1 MSFPSLPI
9 VRLKNTFLLSASCL
23 LLTGALIPAAMAVDP
38 GSVDASFNPTVT
50 DPGAVPNAIV
60 VQQDGKIIVGG
71 VFPFVGGVEHSCIVR
86 LNADGSTD
94 ASFNAQADAEVSALA
109 LQSDGKI
116 LLGGYFGK
124 VNGTARAGIARL
136 NADGTLDTTFDPG
149 SGAGT
154 SNAFLAAL
162 IAVKAIGVQGDGKI
176 VIGGTFDQFNGVTH
190 SGLARLNSD
199 GSLDSSFASVVTEN
213 EVQDNQVTVRA
224 VVIQP
229 NGKIVFGGGF
239 ETVNGSAFTNLA
251 RLNSDGTLDPA
262 FVSQGPDSLGSINYA
277 NVTSIALQGDGKIVV
292 VGAFG
297 SAHGTARKSVARFNT
312 DGSLDPAFNASAA
325 FTYDVWGAN
334 DVVVQSDGKIIIS
347 GGFSTKPEG
356 RFQQNSI
363 IRVNSNGSLDNTFVG
378 TTSRGISDGDF
389 GDPIQVSAAAILPN
403 GKIII
408 CGDFSLVDGVKEASF
423 ARLNADGSL
432 DSGFQTQFQSRSS
445 VFDLAVQDDDKIVIG
460 GGFHTVNGTSI
471 YCLAR
476 LNADGTLD
484 STFTPDFQLGPAANV
499 DVTVFLELQH
509 LVVQN
514 DGKVLYSAFKLV
526 RTSPNTDPVVS
537 FPFGRLNADGSM
549 DSTFSV
555 TLDPSGTISIF
566 VPQPDGRILIAG
578 SFSQVDG
585 VARDGLARINS
596 DGSLDASF
604 TPPAFLGVGPT
615 GTPAI
620 AEIFKILVQPDGKIL
635 LSGVFSL
642 TDTTKPVDVVR
653 LNSDGSIDGT
663 FNSALPLNEDMSFTP
678 EVLTIALQSDGKIL
692 VAGEFSLTT
701 EQQGGDFVRLNSD
714 GSLDNSFNGLRGV
727 QRILPQADGKILVGG
742 NFAQVNGVA
751 DSGLARVNSDGS
763 VDPSFTVTITD
774 RSRYTIVPNFVFAFG
789 LQADGKIVV
798 GGTFDMVSGAT
809 HTALV
814 RLQGDSGS
822 RLLNISTR
830 LAVGTGENVLIGG
843 FIITGTDPKT
853 VLIRGIGPSLP
864 GVGGTLGDPTLELH
878 QGAAT
883 LATNDNW
890 KIDDS
895 TGQPQEAAI
904 RATTIPPNN
913 DLESAILTTLNPGAY
928 TAILA
933 GKNGTT
939 GVGLVEVYDLA
950 QGANAQLANIST
962 RSFIQTGDN
971 VMIGGFIVGSG
982 SANVGGVAKVIVRA
996 LGPSLSNS
1004 GIGGALADPTLEL
1017 HDGNGS
1023 TIATNDNWKTSSNGS
1038 SQQSEIEATTIPPPN
1053 DLESALVA
1061 TLGPGNYT
1069 AIVRGAN
1076 DSTGV
1081 GLVEVY
1087 NLP

>member
-1 MSFPSLPI
+1 MSFPSFPI
-9 VRLKNTFLLSASCL
+9 ARLKNPFLLFAACF
-23 LLTGALIPAAMAVDP
+23 LLTGALIRAAMAVDP

-60 VQQDGKIIVGG
+60 VQPDGKIIVGG

-94 ASFNAQADAEVSALA
+94 TSFNAQADAEVSALA

-136 NADGTLDTTFDPG
+136 NADGTLDATFDPG

-154 SNAFLAAL
+154 SNAFFAGS

-199 GSLDSSFASVVTEN
+199 GSLDSSFAPVVTEIY
-213 EVQDNQVTVRA
+213 QVTVRA

-262 FVSQGPDSLGSINYA
+262 FVSQGPSGGFNPE
-277 NVTSIALQGDGKIVV
+277 NVTSIALQSDGKIVV
-292 VGAFG
+292 CGAFVD
-297 SAHGTARKSVARFNT
+297 ANGTTRKSVARFNS
-312 DGSLDPAFNASAA
+312 DGSLDPAFNPGAKI
-325 FTYDVWGAN
+325 TYDVFGAN
-334 DVVVQSDGKIIIS
+334 DVVIQGDGKIIIS

-363 IRVNSNGSLDNTFVG
+363 IRVNSDGSLDNTFVG
-378 TTSRGISDGDF
+378 TTSRGIFDGDE
-389 GDPIQVSAAAILPN
+389 GDSLQVSAVAVLPS

-408 CGDFSLVDGVKEASF
+408 AGDFSLVDGVKEASC

-432 DSGFQTQFQSRSS
+432 DSGFQTQFQSQSS

-471 YCLAR
+471 YSLAR

-509 LVVQN
+509 LAVQN

-526 RTSPNTDPVVS
+526 RTSPNTDVVTS
-537 FPFGRLNADGSM
+537 NPFGRLNADGSM
-549 DSTFSV
+549 DSTFNV
-555 TLDPSGTISIF
+555 TFDSPSAFLSNI

-578 SFSQVDG
+578 NFSKVDG
-585 VARDGLARINS
+585 VARASFARINA
-596 DGSLDASF
+596 DGSLDTNF
-604 TPPAFLGVGPT
+604 QPPALLGVGPS
-615 GTPAI
+615 GTPATAQI
-620 AEIFKILVQPDGKIL
+620 SKIVVQPDGKIL
-635 LSGVFSL
+635 LGGTFAL
-642 TDTTKPVDVVR
+642 TDTTKPVDVIR
-653 LNSDGSIDGT
+653 LNSDGSLDST
-663 FNSALPLNEDMSFTP
+663 FHAALPLVEDMNFQQPS
-678 EVLTIALQSDGKIL
+678 VLDIALQSDGKIL
-692 VAGEFSLTT
+692 VAGEFSLATAN
-701 EQQGGDFVRLNSD
+701 QGGDFARLNSD

-727 QRILPQADGKILVGG
+727 ERILPQPDGKILVGG
-742 NFAQVNGVA
+742 NFAQLNGVA

-763 VDPSFTVTITD
+763 IDTSFTVTITD
-774 RSRYTIVPNFVFAFG
+774 RSRYAVVPNFVFAFG

-798 GGTFDMVSGAT
+798 GGTFDMVNGAT

-814 RLQGDSGS
+814 RLEGDSGS

-853 VLIRGIGPSLP
+853 VIIRGIGPSLP
-864 GVGGTLGDPTLELH
+864 GVGGTLADPTLELH
-878 QGAAT
+878 QGATT

-890 KIDDS
+890 KINDS
-895 TGQPQEAAI
+895 TGQSQEAAI
-904 RATTIPPNN
+904 RATTIPPAN
-913 DLESAILTTLNPGAY
+913 DLESAILATLNPGPY

-962 RSFIQTGDN
+962 RSLVQTGDN
-971 VMIGGFIVGSG
+971 VMIGGFIVGNG
-982 SANVGGVAKVIVRA
+982 TANVGGIAKVIVRA
-996 LGPSLSNS
+996 LGPSLGAS
-1004 GIGGALADPTLEL
+1004 GIGNTLADPTLEL
-1017 HDGNGS
+1017 HDGNGN
-1023 TIATNDNWKTSSNGS
+1023 TIATNDNWKASSNGS

-1069 AIVRGAN
+1069 AIVRGKN
-1076 DSTGV
+1076 NSTGV